1 MSSID
6 DLKSGKL
13 AISSLLINKNIV
25 IIYFEVLEDSLEK
38 RGTLNQIKAKIRSE
52 IFSSLEDN
60 NDQIPKLPHENLLI
74 NELIRE
80 YLEFN
85 DYKFT
90 NSVFMKGYLFYLVL
104 LIFIISSKTIF
115 LLETGQPTHLLS
127 KDLVITE
134 LGLKDTQVSKQM

>member
-1 MSSID
+1 M
-6 DLKSGKL
+6 
-13 AISSLLINKNIV
+13 
-25 IIYFEVLEDSLEK
+25 EK